1 MQIKYIE
8 LEFSFKPSIIRN
20 PDHLICGLQ
29 VDKEG
34 AEPERVMQ
42 ELSNIGLLPEDWG
55 GDVPM
60 IQVIMLIVLRYSSG
74 AIINLFSKSTYL
86 GIFSD

>member
-1 MQIKYIE
+1 MLWNHILEYKFLTRWSNLQI
-8 LEFSFKPSIIRN
+8 
-20 PDHLICGLQ
+20 
-29 VDKEG
+29 DKEG
-34 AEPERVMQ
+34 AEPDRVMQ
-42 ELSNIGLLPEDWG
+42 ELSGIGLLPEDWG